1 MFRNGMV
8 FRDRADA
15 GRALGE
21 NLAQTSIQRPV
32 VFGIPRGG
40 VIVGLEVANRIDGL
54 LDVIVPAKIRAPGQ
68 PELGLG
74 AVAPDGSLYLD
85 DQTMGM
91 VNVNEDYLQ
100 KEIAERRAEIE
111 RRMVAYRGDR
121 ELPDVSGRSAVL
133 VDDGI
138 ATGGTAIAAARA
150 VRNMHPAEV
159 VLAVPVAPRSSL
171 RKIEPEVD
179 RIVCLQTPEPFVA
192 VGAWYEDFSQVTDEQ
207 VRAAMEKGAG
217 S

>member
-1 MFRNGMV
+1 MFKSGMV
-8 FRDRADA
+8 FRDRIDA
-15 GRALGE
+15 GRTLADA
-21 NLAQTSIQRPV
+21 LAQTDIRKPV

-40 VIVGLEVANRIDGL
+40 VIVGLEVARRIGGL

-85 DQTMGM
+85 DQTMEM
-91 VNVNEDYLQ
+91 VKVSDEYLE

-111 RRMVAYRGDR
+111 RRTAAYRGDR
-121 ELPDVSGRSAVL
+121 EPPDVSGRSAVL

-150 VRNMHPAEV
+150 LRNMNPGEV

-171 RKIEPEVD
+171 GKLDPEVD

-192 VGAWYEDFSQVTDEQ
+192 VGAWYEDFSQVTDKQ
-207 VRAAMEKGAG
+207 VREAMDQGAA